1 MPVFND
7 TWDETKP
14 AGSRDLALG
23 DDDIREFKRA
33 IRQRLE
39 EDHEFAE
46 DESGNDNIGYHK
58 KVTLT
63 KRTAGNP
70 TIVDDAGIV
79 FTKDAGSDAIE
90 LYYIDDDGNVTQL
103 SKQGKAMGLG
113 TDAWRTGDKIL
124 SSNTEI
130 PTGWSDISATYTD
143 NFIRIS
149 SGTPLSTGGAN
160 THDHGASTGSFTL
173 TTNEM
178 PSHRHRLAAANV
190 TEEDSRGLAYAALP
204 PYGIGGPETA
214 GSVGFVDSN
223 ANTSQFVEN
232 TGGGAGHSHSIASA
246 NNIPV
251 YVQMKMYSKV

>member
-1 MPVFND
+1 MPVYND
-7 TWDETKP
+7 TWDESKP

-39 EDHEFAE
+39 EDHEFAD

-70 TIVDDAGIV
+70 TIVNDAGIV

-124 SSNTEI
+124 SSNTET
-130 PTGWSDISATYTD
+130 PTGWTDISATYTD

-160 THDHGASTGSFTL
+160 THDHGAATGSTTL
-173 TTNEM
+173 TAAQSGV
-178 PSHRHRLAAANV
+178 PAHSHNV
-190 TEEDSRGLAYAALP
+190 TYYNL
-204 PYGIGGPETA
+204 
-214 GSVGFVDSN
+214 
-223 ANTSQFVEN
+223 EN
-232 TGGGAGHSHSIASA
+232 NGGAPCRGQGVSGDTVVATANNTAQDAAQGHTHSIATA

-251 YVQMKMYSKV
+251 YVQMRMYSKV

>member
-70 TIVDDAGIV
+70 TIVNDAGIV

-160 THDHGASTGSFTL
+160 THDHGAVTGSHTL
-173 TTNEM
+173 TIAEM
-178 PSHRHRLAAANV
+178 PNHAH
-190 TEEDSRGLAYAALP
+190 T
-204 PYGIGGPETA
+204 YGTYTSNQP
-214 GSVGFVDSN
+214 GSTYQHGDYYQFSN
-223 ANTSQFVEN
+223 PTDTTSYV
-232 TGGGAGHSHSIASA
+232 GGGGGHDHTIASA

-251 YVQMKMYSKV
+251 YVQMRMYSKV